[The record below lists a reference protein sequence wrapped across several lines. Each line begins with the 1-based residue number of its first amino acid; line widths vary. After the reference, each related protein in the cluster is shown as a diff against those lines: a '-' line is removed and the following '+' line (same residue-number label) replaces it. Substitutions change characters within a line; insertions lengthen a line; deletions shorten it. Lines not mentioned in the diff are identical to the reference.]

1 MPSFIL
7 FVNFIYMHTVKRSV
21 LVPYSAEQ
29 MFKLVADV
37 DKYEEFMPWCGGS
50 EVKERFEN
58 GLIGSV
64 TIALSK
70 IRHTFTTRNTHDF
83 PNLIHLDLVDGPFS
97 SLTGDWVFT
106 PLAEDAC
113 KVEFTLNYAF
123 NSRPL
128 EFILGPI
135 FNKVANSFI
144 DSFSKRAE
152 QQYGE
157 AS

>member
-1 MPSFIL
+1 
-7 FVNFIYMHTVKRSV
+7 MHTVKRSI
-21 LVPYSAEQ
+21 LVPYSSEQ
-29 MFKLVADV
+29 MFQLVADV
-37 DKYEEFMPWCGGS
+37 DKYKEFMPWCGGS
-50 EVKERFEN
+50 EVKEQLED

-64 TIALSK
+64 TIAISK
-70 IRHTFTTRNTHDF
+70 IKHSFTTRNIHNY
-83 PNLIHLDLVDGPFS
+83 PNSIQLELVDGPFS
-97 SLTGDWVFT
+97 SLHGDWVFT
-106 PLAEDAC
+106 TLAEDAC

-123 NSRPL
+123 NSRAL

-157 AS
+157 AF